1 MTRALLLALT
11 LAGCG
16 HGPATT
22 VLAVPS
28 ARPPAALLICPPA
41 PPPVPVPPVPRGL
54 DAVVEFGRETD
65 ARREETVKALER
77 CRQSLEG
84 LVRWISERGSS

>member
-1 MTRALLLALT
+1 MRALLLALT

-16 HGPATT
+16 HGPSA
-22 VLAVPS
+22 VLAVTS
-28 ARPPAALLICPPA
+28 ARPPATLLICPSA
-41 PPPVPVPPVPRGL
+41 PPPVPVPPVPRGF
-54 DAVVEFGRETD
+54 DAVVKFGRETD

-84 LVRWISERGSS
+84 LARWISEHLR